1 VNWIEIFGFMTGAV
15 CVWLQVKE
23 NIWGW
28 PIGIMNNLVYIAV
41 FLSAKL
47 YADTGLQVV
56 YIVISLYGWW
66 NWLHPAPG
74 KKKAAVRRIRLFEAV
89 TVAISIVAGA
99 TFLRWLLSHYTDSN
113 VPFWDGTT
121 TSISL
126 AAQYMLGRKHL
137 ENWLVWIGVD
147 VIYIGLY
154 IYKHLYLT
162 SFLYFIFLLMCIA
175 GYVQW
180 RKSLAGMMEIQ
191 GEAAAV

>member
-1 VNWIEIFGFMTGAV
+1 MNWIEVFGFITGAF

-28 PIGIMNNLVYIAV
+28 PIGIANNLVYSAV
-41 FLSAKL
+41 FFSAKL
-47 YADTGLQVV
+47 YADMGLQVV
-56 YIVISLYGWW
+56 YITISVYGWW
-66 NWLHPAPG
+66 NWLHHQPS
-74 KKKAAVRRIRLFEAV
+74 KKALIRRLGPIEGASVATAVVLSAV
-89 TVAISIVAGA
+89 
-99 TFLRWLLSHYTDSN
+99 FLRWLLAHYTDSN

-121 TSISL
+121 TAISL

-162 SFLYFIFLLMCIA
+162 SFLYFVFLLMCVA

-180 RKSLAGMMEIQ
+180 RKAMNEEVALETVSA
-191 GEAAAV
+191 

>member
-1 VNWIEIFGFMTGAV
+1 LNWVEIFGFVTGAI

-28 PIGIMNNLVYIAV
+28 PIGIANNLVYIIV

-47 YADTGLQVV
+47 YADMGLQVV

-66 NWLHPAPG
+66 NWRKRAAG
-74 KKKAAVRRIRLFEAV
+74 SKKAVIRRVHFAEAV
-89 TVAISIVAGA
+89 LIGVAIVSCAA
-99 TFLRWLLSHYTDSN
+99 FLRWLLSHYTDST

-121 TSISL
+121 TAISL

-147 VIYIGLY
+147 VVYICLY
-154 IYKHLYLT
+154 IYKNLYLT
-162 SFLYFIFLLMCIA
+162 SFLYFIFLQMCIA

-180 RKSLAGMMEIQ
+180 KRALVQETRS
-191 GEAAAV
+191 AAVGA

>member
-1 VNWIEIFGFMTGAV
+1 MNWIEIFGFLTGAI

-28 PIGIMNNLVYIAV
+28 PVGITNNLVYIGV

-47 YADTGLQVV
+47 YADMGLQVV

-74 KKKAAVRRIRLFEAV
+74 KKKAAVRRLQLVEGMTIA
-89 TVAISIVAGA
+89 AGILA
-99 TFLRWLLSHYTDSN
+99 GSTFLRWLLSHYTDSN
-113 VPFWDGTT
+113 VPFWDGMT

-126 AAQYMLGRKHL
+126 AAQFMLGRKHL

-147 VIYIGLY
+147 IIYIGLY

-175 GYVQW
+175 GYAQW
-180 RKSLAGMMEIQ
+180 RKSMASSAELQ
-191 GEAAAV
+191 VEATAV